1 MTTESIDDI
10 AQFWLHDS
18 EQDPVQADARRQ
30 WWYYGD
36 RSVDE
41 AIDTQ
46 FGYMVRRAI
55 DGEFNVW
62 GTSSMGSLGL
72 VLLLDQFTRNLY
84 RHTPRAYAG
93 DARAFL
99 VVSEAVAAGLD
110 TALHP
115 VSRIWLYHPFHHSE
129 DLYEQDRG
137 LGFLR
142 SMEREADSAWKPYI
156 ARSVQ
161 GWTRHRNIVARFGR
175 FPHRNEVL
183 GRESSAEEVAF
194 LAEDGNAFGQGA
206 RQ

>member
-1 MTTESIDDI
+1 MTTESINDI
-10 AQFWLHDS
+10 VQFWLHDS
-18 EQDPVQADARRQ
+18 EQDPVQADARRR
-30 WWYYGD
+30 WWYFGD

-41 AIDTQ
+41 AIDAQ

-55 DGEFNVW
+55 DGEFGIW
-62 GTSSMGSLGL
+62 GMSSMGSLGL

-115 VSRIWLYHPFHHSE
+115 VSRIWLYHPFHHCE
-129 DLYEQDRG
+129 DLYEQDRA
-137 LGFLR
+137 LGFLQ
-142 SMEREADSAWKPYI
+142 SMEREADSAWQPYI

-194 LAEDGNAFGQGA
+194 LAQNSNAFGQGA
-206 RQ
+206 R